1 MKLKPLHDW
10 VVVSR
15 DKVIF
20 EKLWLPEQLSN
31 KGEVIAI
38 GPKVAELSV
47 GDKIQFNPYAGLEV
61 SMQGETFIFINEL
74 EVIFIR

>member
-1 MKLKPLHDW
+1 MILKPLHDW

-15 DKVIF
+15 NKVISERF
-20 EKLWLPEQLSN
+20 WLPEQVSN

-38 GPKVAELSV
+38 GPKVVELSV

-61 SMQGETFIFINEL
+61 SMQGETFLFINEL